1 MPRLIERL
9 SKSDIKKA
17 LAPGL
22 YPDGNG
28 LYLQVTKRGT
38 KSWVLLYK
46 YRKRRRKMGLGPL
59 RLVDLPEAR
68 NRQGAAHKQLLDGV
82 DPLALRAKRR
92 AKAATAKTFR
102 DAARQYIKDHE
113 AKWKNPKHVAQWY
126 MTLLGETPEGEK
138 TKNNYCALL
147 HGVPVADVDTGLV
160 LSVIRKLWHDKPE
173 TASRLRGRIE
183 TVLGW
188 AMVNGLR
195 PEGMNPARW
204 DGHLANALPEKG
216 EVREVKHHAAP
227 PYAELPAFMA
237 KLKGRAGLAAR
248 ALQLAILTAVR
259 TGDLIGND
267 REERQPMKREHVDL
281 VGRMWTI
288 PKTKTNVE
296 HRVPLSDAAVDLLTH
311 VFKTYPND
319 GSHIVFVGDKPGQPM
334 SSGAMLRV
342 RDRMVADG
350 LIKKGTVTPHGIA
363 RACFKSWASDET
375 NFEKDVVE
383 ACLTHV
389 ISDKLEAAYRR
400 SDFYSKRTRLMAAWA
415 DFVEGKAG
423 VNVLTMHT

>member
-9 SKSDIKKA
+9 SRSDIKKA
-17 LAPGL
+17 RAPGL

-46 YRKRRRKMGLGPL
+46 YRQHRRKMGLGPL
-59 RLVDLPEAR
+59 RLVDLAEAR

-82 DPLALRAKRR
+82 DPLALRAKRG

-102 DAARQYIKDHE
+102 DAARQYIKEHE

-126 MTLLGETPEGEK
+126 MTLLGETREGKK
-138 TKNNYCALL
+138 TKNNYCAPL
-147 HGVPVADVDTGLV
+147 HGVPVADVDTALV
-160 LSVIRKLWHDKPE
+160 LSVLRPIWHDKPE

-195 PEGMNPARW
+195 AEQMNPARW
-204 DGHLANALPEKG
+204 SGHLANALPEKG

-227 PYAELPAFMA
+227 PYQELPGFMA
-237 KLKGRAGLAAR
+237 KLKQRQGLAAR

-259 TGDLIGND
+259 AGDLAGND
-267 REERQPMKREHVDL
+267 REERPPMLRTHVDL
-281 VGRMWTI
+281 AGRMWTI

-296 HRVPLSDAAVDLLTH
+296 HRVPLSDAACALLAEI
-311 VFKTYPND
+311 FRAYSDD
-319 GSHIVFVGDKPGQPM
+319 GSGIVFVGDKPGQPM
-334 SSGAMLRV
+334 SNGAMLRV
-342 RDRMVADG
+342 RDRMVKDG
-350 LIKKGTVTPHGIA
+350 LIKQGTVTPHGIA

-375 NFEKDVVE
+375 NFEKDVIE

-389 ISDKLEAAYRR
+389 ISDKLQAAYRR
-400 SDFYSKRTRLMAAWA
+400 SDFFSKRGRLMQAWA
-415 DFVEGKAG
+415 DYVTAKPA
-423 VNVLTMHT
+423 NVISLHG

>member
-9 SKSDIKKA
+9 SKSDIKKTR
-17 LAPGL
+17 APGL

-59 RLVDLPEAR
+59 HLVDLAEAR

-102 DAARQYIKDHE
+102 DAARQYISDHE
-113 AKWKNPKHVAQWY
+113 ARWKNPKHVAQWY
-126 MTLLGETPEGEK
+126 MTLLGETREGEK
-138 TKNNYCALL
+138 TKNNYCARL
-147 HGVPVADVDTGLV
+147 HGVPVADVDTALV
-160 LSVIRKLWHDKPE
+160 LSVLRPIWHDEPE

-195 PEGMNPARW
+195 TEGMNPARW
-204 DGHLANALPEKG
+204 TGHLANALPEKG

-227 PYAELPAFMA
+227 PYREMPAFMA
-237 KLKGRAGLAAR
+237 KLKQRQGLAAR

-267 REERQPMKREHVDL
+267 REERPPMKREHVDL
-281 VGRMWTI
+281 AGRMWTI
-288 PKTKTNVE
+288 PQTKTSVTR
-296 HRVPLSDAAVDLLTH
+296 RVPLSDAAVDLLTH
-311 VFKTYPND
+311 VFKNYPDD
-319 GSHIVFVGDKPGQPM
+319 GSGIVFVGDRPGQPM

-342 RDRMVADG
+342 RDRMVKDG
-350 LIKKGTVTPHGIA
+350 LIKQGTVTTHGIA
-363 RACFKSWASDET
+363 RACFKSWASEET
-375 NFEKDVVE
+375 NFEKDVIE

-415 DFVEGKAG
+415 DFVEGKSGA
-423 VNVLTMHT
+423 NVLVLHA

>member
-9 SKSDIKKA
+9 SRSDIKKA
-17 LAPGL
+17 RTPGL

-28 LYLQVTKRGT
+28 LYLQVTERGT

-59 RLVDLPEAR
+59 RLVDLAEAR

-92 AKAATAKTFR
+92 AKAAIAKTFR
-102 DAARQYIKDHE
+102 DAARQYIRDHE

-126 MTLLGETPEGEK
+126 MTLLGETGEGEK
-138 TKNNYCALL
+138 TENNYCARL
-147 HGVPVADVDTGLV
+147 HGVPIADVNTALV
-160 LSVIRKLWHDKPE
+160 LSVLRPIWHDKPE

-195 PEGMNPARW
+195 TEGMNPARW
-204 DGHLANALPEKG
+204 TGHLQNALPEKG

-227 PYAELPAFMA
+227 PYQELPDFMV
-237 KLKGRAGLAAR
+237 KLKGREGLAAR
-248 ALQLAILTAVR
+248 ALQLAILTAR
-259 TGDLIGND
+259 
-267 REERQPMKREHVDL
+267 
-281 VGRMWTI
+281 
-288 PKTKTNVE
+288 
-296 HRVPLSDAAVDLLTH
+296 
-311 VFKTYPND
+311 
-319 GSHIVFVGDKPGQPM
+319 DKPGQPM

-350 LIKKGTVTPHGIA
+350 LIKKDTVTPHGIA

-375 NFEKDVVE
+375 NFEKDVIE
-383 ACLTHV
+383 ACLTHT
-389 ISDKLEAAYRR
+389 IGDKLEAAYRR
-400 SDFYSKRTRLMAAWA
+400 SDFYGKRIRLMAAWA
-415 DFVEGKAG
+415 EFVEGKAAA
-423 VNVLTMHT
+423 NVIALQRA

>member
-9 SKSDIKKA
+9 SRSDIKKA
-17 LAPGL
+17 RAPGL

-28 LYLQVTKRGT
+28 LYLQVTERGT

-59 RLVDLPEAR
+59 RLVDLAEAR

-102 DAARQYIKDHE
+102 DAARQYIKEHE

-126 MTLLGETPEGEK
+126 MTLLGETREGEK
-138 TKNNYCALL
+138 TKNNYCAPL
-147 HGVPVADVDTGLV
+147 HGVPIADVDTALV
-160 LSVIRKLWHDKPE
+160 LSVLRPIWHDKPE

-195 PEGMNPARW
+195 TEGMNPARW
-204 DGHLANALPEKG
+204 TGHLANALPEKG
-216 EVREVKHHAAP
+216 EVRDVRHHAAP
-227 PYAELPAFMA
+227 PYQELPDFMV
-237 KLKGRAGLAAR
+237 KLKGRDGLAAR

-267 REERQPMKREHVDL
+267 REERPPMKREHVDL
-281 VGRMWTI
+281 ASRMWTI

-296 HRVPLSDAAVDLLTH
+296 HRVPLS
-311 VFKTYPND
+311 
-319 GSHIVFVGDKPGQPM
+319 
-334 SSGAMLRV
+334 SGAMLRV

-350 LIKKGTVTPHGIA
+350 LIQQGTVTPHGVA
-363 RACFKSWASDET
+363 RACFKSWAGDET
-375 NFEKDVVE
+375 NFEKDVIE
-383 ACLTHV
+383 ACLTHT

-400 SDFYSKRTRLMAAWA
+400 SDFFAKRVRLMTAWA
-415 DFVEGKAG
+415 DFVEGRAAS
-423 VNVLTMHT
+423 NVLRMHG

>member
-9 SKSDIKKA
+9 SKSDIKKECS
-17 LAPGL
+17 PGL

-28 LYLQVTKRGT
+28 LYLQVTERGT
-38 KSWVLLYK
+38 KSWVPLYK

-59 RLVDLPEAR
+59 RLVDLAEAR
-68 NRQGAAHKQLLDGV
+68 NRQRAAHKQLLDGV

-102 DAARQYIKDHE
+102 DAARQYIKEHE

-126 MTLLGETPEGEK
+126 MTLLGETREGEK
-138 TKNNYCALL
+138 TRNNYCAPL
-147 HGVPVADVDTGLV
+147 HGIPVADVDTALV
-160 LSVIRKLWHDKPE
+160 LSVLRPIWYDKPE

-195 PEGMNPARW
+195 TEGVNPARW
-204 DGHLANALPEKG
+204 TGHLQNALPEKS
-216 EVREVKHHAAP
+216 EVHEVKHHAAP
-227 PYAELPAFMA
+227 PYQELPDFMV
-237 KLKGRAGLAAR
+237 KLKGRDGLAAR

-267 REERQPMKREHVDL
+267 REERPPMKREHVDL
-281 VGRMWTI
+281 AGRMWTI

-311 VFKTYPND
+311 LFKTYPDD
-319 GSHIVFVGDKPGQPM
+319 GSGIVFVGDTPGQPM
-334 SSGAMLRV
+334 SSGAMLRA
-342 RDRMVADG
+342 RDRMVSDG
-350 LIKKGTVTPHGIA
+350 LIKKGTVTPHGVA

-375 NFEKDVVE
+375 NFEKDVIE

-400 SDFYSKRTRLMAAWA
+400 SDFFAKRRRLMAAWA
-415 DFVEGKAG
+415 EFVEGRAG
-423 VNVLTMHT
+423 ANVLALHA